1 MQHTDLIT
9 NKKHRIDRVVKING
23 IDFEEQFL
31 ADLIA
36 KHMSNSSKG
45 IRPTITTAYEIYSKE
60 SPAANQMKFQLD
72 LARYYK
78 YFTEVFGDLALDE
91 LRHWHIVQYRDIK
104 LKQGLKTSTVRKHVG
119 GLNAMLNMAFKHLD
133 IDRLSPFRSLRIPN
147 EGDDKKKLILVTSE
161 LIHKVKH
168 SLMGFHTPHRLV
180 ALVQLNTGMRLS
192 EPVFATLD
200 DCVLDHEI
208 PHLWVRPNQLSQ
220 RKTKSSVRAVPLYG
234 VSLDAA
240 KILYRHAKER
250 NSQWLVPRYARYKG
264 NNSCSAAIH
273 KTLLEFEFHSHLF
286 RHAFID
292 RLKACND
299 IPVRLA
305 ESITGHYSGGSEFN
319 NYGTIGY
326 TLEQKLEVIKRVAI

>member
-1 MQHTDLIT
+1 MQHTDLIKT
-9 NKKHRIDRVVKING
+9 SEQRIDRIVRVNG

-36 KHMSNSSKG
+36 KHMSNTSKG

-60 SPAANQMKFQLD
+60 SPASNEIKFQLD
-72 LARYYK
+72 LVRYYQ
-78 YFTEVFGDLALDE
+78 YFLEVFGDLPLDE

-104 LKQGLKTSTVRKHVG
+104 LAQGLKTSTVRKHVG

-147 EGDDKKKLILVTSE
+147 EGNDKKKLIPVTSA
-161 LIHKVKH
+161 LIHQVKNA
-168 SLMGFHTPHRLV
+168 LTGFHTPHRLV

-192 EPVFATLD
+192 EPVFARLD
-200 DCVLDHEI
+200 DCVLDHDI

-234 VSLDAA
+234 ASLEAA
-240 KILYRHAKER
+240 KILHWYAEKKR
-250 NSQWLVPRYARYKG
+250 SQWLVPHYARYKG

-286 RHAFID
+286 RHAFVD

-299 IPVRLA
+299 IPIRLA

-319 NYGTIGY
+319 SYGTIGY

>member
-1 MQHTDLIT
+1 MQHTDLISNT
-9 NKKHRIDRVVKING
+9 KHRIDRVVKING
-23 IDFEEQFL
+23 IDFEEQFI

-36 KHMSNSSKG
+36 KHMSKTSKG

-72 LARYYK
+72 LARAYK
-78 YFTEVFGDLALDE
+78 YFTEAFGDLPLDE
-91 LRHWHIVQYRDIK
+91 LKHWHIVQYRDIK
-104 LKQGLKTSTVRKHVG
+104 LKQGLKTSTIRKQVG
-119 GLNAMLNMAFKHLD
+119 ALNAMLNMAFKHLD

-147 EGDDKKKLILVTSE
+147 EGDDKKKLIPVTSE
-161 LIHKVKH
+161 LIHKVKNA
-168 SLMGFHTPHRLV
+168 LTGFNTPHRLV

-200 DCVLDHEI
+200 DCVLDHDI

-234 VSLDAA
+234 ASLEAA
-240 KILYRHAKER
+240 KILYRNAKQR
-250 NSQWLVPRYARYKG
+250 NSQWLVPHYARYKG